1 MPNIAKPNFSSASKL
16 RLLAAPLALAASFAI
31 AEAAADPVADFY
43 KGKSIDLIIGFT
55 QGGGYDV
62 YARTVMRHMT
72 NHIPGEPAVVPK
84 QMTGAGSRKA
94 AAYVYNVAP
103 KDGTVIGAIFGGG
116 ITQPLLGDA
125 KAIQHDPTKFIYLG
139 SANREVSLCI
149 ARSDAAKSFD
159 AVMKEPITLGA
170 SAAGGTSRD
179 FPAALS
185 NVLGAKFNI
194 VSGYP
199 GTKEIGLAVER
210 NEVHGF
216 CGYFLSSLMTQN
228 PSWLTDPNMTI
239 LVQEVSSGQGSP
251 ILNERGVPIA
261 AELAK
266 TPEDRQVL
274 ELIFDQLVFGRPYIL
289 PPGVPSDR
297 VAVLRKAFMESLKD
311 PALLADAKK
320 SRIDI
325 DAVSGEEVQAL
336 VAKMFAT
343 PEAVV
348 KRAREA
354 QVPKK

>member
-1 MPNIAKPNFSSASKL
+1 MLSARPL
-16 RLLAAPLALAASFAI
+16 FCAALLTAGVATLPAAAQSPEQFFKGRSIDMTIGAAP
-31 AEAAADPVADFY
+31 
-43 KGKSIDLIIGFT
+43 
-55 QGGGYDV
+55 GGGYDV
-62 YARTVMRHMT
+62 YARVIARHIG
-72 NHIPGEPAVVPK
+72 NHIPGNPSVVPK
-84 QMTGAGSRKA
+84 NMPGAGSNKA
-94 AAYVYNVAP
+94 AQFVYAVAP

-159 AVMKEPITLGA
+159 AVLKAPITLGA

-210 NEVHGF
+210 NEVQGF

-228 PSWLTDPNMTI
+228 PAWLTDPNMTI

-251 ILNERGVPIA
+251 ILNKRNVPIA
-261 AELAK
+261 ADLAK
-266 TPEDRQVL
+266 SPEDKQVL

-289 PPGVPSDR
+289 PPGVPNDR
-297 VAVLRKAFMESLKD
+297 VAALRKAFMASLKD
-311 PALLADAKK
+311 PALLEDAKK

-348 KRAREA
+348 TRAREA